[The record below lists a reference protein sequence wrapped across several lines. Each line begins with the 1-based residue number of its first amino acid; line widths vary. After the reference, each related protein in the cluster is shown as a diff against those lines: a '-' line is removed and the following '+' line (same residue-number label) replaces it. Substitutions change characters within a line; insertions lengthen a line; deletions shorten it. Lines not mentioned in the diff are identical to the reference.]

1 MEMAKTVMVWTQS
14 ESAMAEDR
22 MKMEAGTKVAL
33 VEQQTQVKM
42 VEVKT
47 KSMRAGEREGASEA
61 YGLVDVQAYGD
72 IVYVGE
78 THQFSGIEVL
88 KLVRTSDGLA
98 SRPAIQCACNGHA
111 QAQSSTTDHRCLQ
124 CSMQGWKLVVQVQ
137 RSSHGNTQTVLA
149 QNNKILVNKMATA
162 GRFQR
167 QILLTRGRRK
177 TAL

>member
-47 KSMRAGEREGASEA
+47 KSMRAGEREGASGA
-61 YGLVDVQAYGD
+61 YGLVDVQACGD

-98 SRPAIQCACNGHA
+98 SRPAIQCACNHSNGHA

-149 QNNKILVNKMATA
+149 QNNKM
-162 GRFQR
+162 
-167 QILLTRGRRK
+167 
-177 TAL
+177 